1 MRSTVRLPRAL
12 SLGLALSLALPAVV
26 ASSGGRAW
34 SKPPA
39 PVKKTAKELSSSDDA
54 LQKQMDWENKILGP
68 NTEKK
73 IDLAK
78 IQKLQAEETARR
90 ERQEKIDRA
99 EKEKRDREAEKAAA
113 AQRNVHSPSTRDVPE
128 IEEAPP
134 PPPKPVE
141 KHDDAFVDRLLKD
154 KGGAPKKKN
163 AAVTNDE
170 VDQLLNASKPD
181 KQASKAKG
189 GRADSVD
196 QILSTADKEPS
207 IKTVAKRPTVTDEPV
222 SAEAAAREAALKAI
236 AAAAA
241 KNEEERNRN
250 KRPVVPDAAVLRARA
265 EAQARANPSPSMPPS
280 PSRSAGGATKASW
293 NDPFANEP
301 DDVPRSSKSKVTTSV
316 RPPSPSDDLDGDPA
330 PAPPSKRDRGAGP
343 NWKDPFDA
351 GGSTTPTRRTKAG
364 KSGRGGKAKRPAN
377 WKDPFA

>member
-26 ASSGGRAW
+26 VGSGGRAW
-34 SKPPA
+34 SKPPPA
-39 PVKKTAKELSSSDDA
+39 PAKKTAQELSSSDDA
-54 LQKQMDWENKILGP
+54 LQKQMDWENKVLGP

-99 EKEKRDREAEKAAA
+99 EKEKREREAEKAAA
-113 AQRNVHSPSTRDVPE
+113 AQRNVHAPSTRDVPE

-134 PPPKPVE
+134 PPPKPAE

-154 KGGAPKKKN
+154 KGGTKKKS

-181 KQASKAKG
+181 KQASKGKA
-189 GRADSVD
+189 GRSDSVD

-236 AAAAA
+236 AAAQA

-265 EAQARANPSPSMPPS
+265 EAQARASAPPPS
-280 PSRSAGGATKASW
+280 SSSGGATKASW
-293 NDPFANEP
+293 NDPFANEA
-301 DDVPRSSKSKVTTSV
+301 DDVPRSKRSKVTTSV
-316 RPPSPSDDLDGDPA
+316 RPPSPSDDMDTDPA
-330 PAPPSKRDRGAGP
+330 PMPSNKRDSAGASMGKDPFDPGTKTPTRRAKARKSGHHHGGGKGKRPP
-343 NWKDPFDA
+343 NWKDPFA
-351 GGSTTPTRRTKAG
+351 
-364 KSGRGGKAKRPAN
+364 
-377 WKDPFA
+377 

>member
-1 MRSTVRLPRAL
+1 MRSTVRLPRGL
-12 SLGLALSLALPAVV
+12 SLGLALSLALPTVI
-26 ASSGGRAW
+26 SITGSGGRAW
-34 SKPPA
+34 AKPPA

-54 LQKQMDWENKILGP
+54 LQKQMDWEDKVLGP

-90 ERQEKIDRA
+90 ERQEKIDRV
-99 EKEKRDREAEKAAA
+99 EKEKREREAEKAAA
-113 AQRNVHSPSTRDVPE
+113 AQRNVRAPSSREVPE
-128 IEEAPP
+128 IEEAPLLSL
-134 PPPKPVE
+134 KPAE
-141 KHDDAFVDRLLKD
+141 KHDDAFVDHLLKD
-154 KGGAPKKKN
+154 KGASKKKS

-181 KQASKAKG
+181 KQAGRTKG
-189 GRADSVD
+189 GRTDSVD

-207 IKTVAKRPTVTDEPV
+207 IKTVTKRPTLADEPV
-222 SAEAAAREAALKAI
+222 SAEAAAREAAMKAI

-265 EAQARANPSPSMPPS
+265 EAQARANPTPPS
-280 PSRSAGGATKASW
+280 APSRSGATKASW

-301 DDVPRSSKSKVTTSV
+301 DDVPRSSKGSKVTTSV

-330 PAPPSKRDRGAGP
+330 PAPPAKRAGGP
-343 NWKDPFDA
+343 SWKDPFDG
-351 GGSTTPTRRTKAG
+351 GGSTTPSRRTKAR
-364 KSGRGGKAKRPAN
+364 KSGSARKAKHPAN

>member
-26 ASSGGRAW
+26 GGSGGRAW

-39 PVKKTAKELSSSDDA
+39 PAKKTAQELSSSDDA
-54 LQKQMDWENKILGP
+54 LQKQMDWENKVLGP

-113 AQRNVHSPSTRDVPE
+113 AQRNVHAPSTRDVPE

-134 PPPKPVE
+134 PPPKPAE

-154 KGGAPKKKN
+154 KGGPKKKS

-181 KQASKAKG
+181 KTASKGKG
-189 GRADSVD
+189 GRTDSVD

-265 EAQARANPSPSMPPS
+265 EAQARANTPPSSSPSS
-280 PSRSAGGATKASW
+280 SSSSGGATKASW

-301 DDVPRSSKSKVTTSV
+301 DDVPRSKRSKVTTSV
-316 RPPSPSDDLDGDPA
+316 RPPSPSDDMDSDPA
-330 PAPPSKRDRGAGP
+330 PMPSNRRESASGSMG
-343 NWKDPFDA
+343 KDAFDA
-351 GGSTTPTRRTKAG
+351 GGKTPTRRTKAR
-364 KSGRGGKAKRPAN
+364 KSGRHGGKGKHPAN

>member
-1 MRSTVRLPRAL
+1 
-12 SLGLALSLALPAVV
+12 
-26 ASSGGRAW
+26 
-34 SKPPA
+34 
-39 PVKKTAKELSSSDDA
+39 
-54 LQKQMDWENKILGP
+54 MDWENKVLGP

-99 EKEKRDREAEKAAA
+99 EKEKREREAEKAAA
-113 AQRNVHSPSTRDVPE
+113 AQRNVHAPSTRDVPE

-154 KGGAPKKKN
+154 KGGTKKKS

-181 KQASKAKG
+181 KQASKGKA
-189 GRADSVD
+189 GRTDSVD

-236 AAAAA
+236 AAAQA

-265 EAQARANPSPSMPPS
+265 EAQARANNPASEPSSS
-280 PSRSAGGATKASW
+280 GGATKASW
-293 NDPFANEP
+293 NDPFANEA
-301 DDVPRSSKSKVTTSV
+301 DDVPRSKRSKVTTSV
-316 RPPSPSDDLDGDPA
+316 RPPSPSDDMDTDPA
-330 PAPPSKRDRGAGP
+330 PLPANRRESAGGSIGKDPFDGGGKTPARRAKARKSGRHHGGKAKHSP
-343 NWKDPFDA
+343 NWKDPFA
-351 GGSTTPTRRTKAG
+351 
-364 KSGRGGKAKRPAN
+364 
-377 WKDPFA
+377 

>member
-1 MRSTVRLPRAL
+1 
-12 SLGLALSLALPAVV
+12 VV
-26 ASSGGRAW
+26 ASTGGRAW

-90 ERQEKIDRA
+90 ERQEKVDRA

-113 AQRNVHSPSTRDVPE
+113 AQRNVHAPSTRDVPE

-134 PPPKPVE
+134 PPPKPAE

-154 KGGAPKKKN
+154 KGAPKKKN

-181 KQASKAKG
+181 KQASKGKG
-189 GRADSVD
+189 GRADGVD

-207 IKTVAKRPTVTDEPV
+207 IKTVAKRPSVTDEPV
-222 SAEAAAREAALKAI
+222 SAEAAAREATLKAI

-250 KRPVVPDAAVLRARA
+250 RRPVVPDAAVLRARA
-265 EAQARANPSPSMPPS
+265 EAQARANPPPPSAPSS

-293 NDPFANEP
+293 NDPFANEA
-301 DDVPRSSKSKVTTSV
+301 DDVPRSSKRSKVTTSV
-316 RPPSPSDDLDGDPA
+316 RPPSPSEDLDADPA
-330 PAPPSKRDRGAGP
+330 PAPPTKRDRAGGP

-364 KSGRGGKAKRPAN
+364 KSGGGGKAKRPAN